1 MERIEQELLRSAGA
15 LVVEP
20 PLIRRVVKAHRGA
33 SGLVPHP
40 RCYMLARAELMA
52 LGLVNELGVRFD
64 EVPDPV
70 VLVARASRRVLLD
83 SEPSSI
89 LTRYW
94 RAVFH
99 ARVHL
104 ALDAKAKAN
113 ELDAA
118 ALRERIDRI
127 GQIEFDEIRAM
138 LRHDDLVLP
147 PHDDREVYV
156 EFAAVYLELR
166 YFAPGLLVST
176 FPGIARFEDLDAMF
190 AEELEVARL
199 LDEGRPPEVPRP
211 ALGPVSHTTV
221 ASSSTHASFA
231 LADAVTLR
239 PASPSKVVSL
249 LEKARRA
256 RAEGN
261 DVGAVLA
268 AAYAATVEEPELRRR
283 AEASTREALS
293 SLGARLN
300 AALAPPPGSHPRRR
314 SAPSWTALLAIVGD
328 RAAVE
333 RATRFAV
340 EARLLYALQLAA
352 LAHERP
358 QSIVDV
364 AGYVVSRGKRP
375 VVRAL
380 PATRELRVA
389 QRLRE
394 AAKLVR
400 HVRVPAAERKL
411 LARLLDAALADAEEN
426 VRDALRSKLHAILER
441 VGLVAST
448 DPERLAREK
457 LVEELLDV
465 TLDQGFLGFGA
476 LRDALSRNQLKL
488 PDLADAREF
497 WDGDPLLC
505 ADALLDDELD
515 GVYRSSEVYLR
526 AFQKVSS
533 VPFGTEL
540 GRRVTLYV
548 ALPIGAAAI
557 VLEALGHFGHLLHL
571 DVEAVTPASLAVTS
585 LAVFGLVHSAFFRRA
600 AMQLVELVG
609 LVLSFLLVT
618 IPRMLF
624 ARPTVRRWFALP
636 QVRFAI
642 RRGLIPALAATLGW
656 YLLPTRIEE
665 PWLGAA
671 LGFALFLATS
681 VALDSR
687 VGVWL
692 EDVLFDQLAPGFQVV
707 SRQWLPGLV
716 RSVGRFFEKA
726 MDLVDRA
733 MYRVDEALRFRQGQ
747 SQASLYAKGAAGF
760 VWAGFAYVI
769 RFYVTLLI
777 EPFVNPLKHFPV
789 VVVADKLMLAYMPRI
804 LDLATPVFAPLGV
817 ILGGFLAWMTMFLS
831 PSIFGFLA
839 WELKENFKLYRATRP
854 GALLPAMIGHHGE
867 TMRGLLV
874 VGMHSGTLP
883 KLYERLRRAAQR
895 EDDAAVMRGTRLER
909 ARVTSLGS
917 FREGLH
923 EVEQAVRRF
932 VERELVAVLSSAAR
946 WTHGELLVEEVEL
959 SSNRI
964 RVRLR
969 CPALG
974 REVCELRF
982 EEQSSMIVATMAEPG
997 FVCEL
1002 TEASADG
1009 ARLFENAL
1017 AGLYQRAEV
1026 DLVREQL
1033 EAELGAGV
1041 AYDIADGVL
1050 LVWPGEGYETEV
1062 AYRLERGGLTLR
1074 PEVTGTTGGQPLH
1087 VLDARSVFFRELSIQ
1102 WDAWVSAWSAAAHPE
1117 ATLPRLV
1124 RGTSLLR
1131 RAAPSDESRAVVASE
1146 TAEISRTEG
1155 ARADTAHA
1163 DTAEDVSASER
1174 SDDRPR

>member
-1 MERIEQELLRSAGA
+1 
-15 LVVEP
+15 
-20 PLIRRVVKAHRGA
+20 
-33 SGLVPHP
+33 
-40 RCYMLARAELMA
+40 
-52 LGLVNELGVRFD
+52 VNELGVRFD

-70 VLVARASRRVLLD
+70 VLVARASRRVLLE
-83 SEPSSI
+83 SEPSSV

-94 RAVFH
+94 RAIFH

-104 ALDAKAKAN
+104 ALDAKVTSN

-118 ALRERIDRI
+118 VLRERIDRV
-127 GQIEFDEIRAM
+127 GQLEFDEVRAM

-147 PHDDREVYV
+147 PYGDREVYV

-190 AEELEVARL
+190 AEDLDVAALLE
-199 LDEGRPPEVPRP
+199 DGRPAEVPRP
-211 ALGPVSHTTV
+211 TLGPLSNTTV

-239 PASPSKVVSL
+239 PASPSKVASL

-256 RAEGN
+256 SAEGN
-261 DVGAVLA
+261 DVGAALA

-283 AEASTREALS
+283 AESATREALS

-300 AALAPPPGSHPRRR
+300 AALAPPSGAHPRRR
-314 SAPSWTALLAIVGD
+314 PAPSWTALLAIVGD

-358 QSIVDV
+358 QSVVDV
-364 AGYVVSRGKRP
+364 AGYVVSRGARRI
-375 VVRAL
+375 VREL

-400 HVRVPAAERKL
+400 HVRVQAAERKL
-411 LARLLDAALADAEEN
+411 LAKLLDAALADAEEN
-426 VRDALRSKLHAILER
+426 VRDALRPKLHATLER

-465 TLDQGFLGFGA
+465 TLDQGFLAFGA

-488 PDLADAREF
+488 PDLADAREL
-497 WDGDPLLC
+497 WQGDPLLR
-505 ADALLDDELD
+505 ADTLLDEDLD

-540 GRRVTLYV
+540 GRRLTLYF
-548 ALPIGAAAI
+548 ALPVGAAA
-557 VLEALGHFGHLLHL
+557 VLLEALGHFGHLLHL
-571 DVEAVTPASLAVTS
+571 QVDALTPASLVITS

-600 AMQLVELVG
+600 AMQLVELIG

-618 IPRMLF
+618 IPRMVL

-642 RRGLIPALAATLGW
+642 RRGLIPALAATFGW

-665 PWLGAA
+665 PWLGVAVG
-671 LGFALFLATS
+671 LALFLATS
-681 VALDSR
+681 IALDSR

-760 VWAGFAYVI
+760 AWAAVAYVLRI
-769 RFYVTLLI
+769 YVTLLI

-804 LDLATPVFAPLGV
+804 LDLATPVFAPFGT

-839 WELKENFKLYRATRP
+839 WELKENFKLYQATRP
-854 GALLPAMIGHHGE
+854 GALPAALIGHHGE

-874 VGMHSGTLP
+874 IGMHSGTLP

-895 EDDAAVMRGTRLER
+895 EDDAAVMRGARLER
-909 ARVTSLGS
+909 AKVSSLGS

-923 EVEQAVRRF
+923 EVEQALRRF

-946 WTHGELLVEEVEL
+946 WTRGEILIDDVEL

-982 EEQSSMIVATMAEPG
+982 EEQSSRIVAAMAEPG
-997 FVCEL
+997 FVREL
-1002 TEASADG
+1002 LETSPDG

-1026 DLVREQL
+1026 EIVREQL

-1041 AYDIADGVL
+1041 AYDLADGAL
-1050 LVWPGEGYETEV
+1050 LVWPGEGYRTEV
-1062 AYRLERGGLTLR
+1062 VYRLERGEHTLR
-1074 PEVTGTTGGQPLH
+1074 PEVTGTTGGQPLR
-1087 VLDARSVFFRELSIQ
+1087 VLDARSVFFRDLSIQ
-1102 WDAWVSAWSAAAHPE
+1102 WDAWVAAWSAAAHPE
-1117 ATLPRLV
+1117 SALPRLV

-1131 RAAPSDESRAVVASE
+1131 SAVPLESVEARASE
-1146 TAEISRTEG
+1146 AG
-1155 ARADTAHA
+1155 D
-1163 DTAEDVSASER
+1163 AS
-1174 SDDRPR
+1174 PI